1 MAGSLI
7 NAQHMARCTTT
18 TALLVGFLAVCTPEV
33 ALALTLWTDA
43 LHAAALS
50 YALLPFELAFWIG
63 FALPLA
69 PQLGAARTVLVLLTG
84 PRIATLRN
92 EECSGSSAC
101 PPHRGGGGVPSSR
114 ANNVMRRRPTR
125 ARSREGMRQ

>member
-7 NAQHMARCTTT
+7 NAQHMPRCTTT

-43 LHAAALS
+43 PHAAALS

-69 PQLGAARTVLVLLTG
+69 P
-84 PRIATLRN
+84 
-92 EECSGSSAC
+92 SSA
-101 PPHRGGGGVPSSR
+101 PPGRCWCC
-114 ANNVMRRRPTR
+114 
-125 ARSREGMRQ
+125 